1 MNPSDGTVFAATTA
15 ATNAFLEQRF
25 AKRIEEA
32 AAMHETYRTL
42 WSETAR
48 IVMNGGKRLR
58 PYLVMIGAGRYDPSA
73 IPIAAAQELLHV
85 AMLAH
90 DDVIDQDN
98 IRRGEPNINGSYVER
113 YTPYLDG
120 PLAQHYAHSAG
131 ILAGDLLLSEAYH
144 CIMSSDNPSDLKS
157 KLSETLYASIFSVL
171 GGELMDVEAAFMR
184 DLSFDPIMVSRYKTA
199 SYSCIGPLV
208 SGAQWS
214 NTPQEVIDQ
223 LTEFG
228 MYAGI
233 AFQLQDDLLGVF
245 GDEAKTGKSS
255 LTDLREAKT
264 TYLIQLYTATLDE
277 VGLQKFRSVFGNIE
291 ATDDELHALKAAI
304 AATSAVKGTESRIH
318 EYFEKSTTIALSM
331 PDDFRKNE
339 LLSLL
344 KRLDQRSA

>member
-1 MNPSDGTVFAATTA
+1 MNPSDGTVFAETAA

-25 AKRIEEA
+25 AKRIKEA
-32 AAMHETYRTL
+32 AIIHETYKVL
-42 WSETAR
+42 WTETAR

-58 PYLVMIGAGRYDPSA
+58 PYLVMIGAGRYDTSI

-98 IRRGEPNINGSYVER
+98 VRRGEPNINGSYVER
-113 YTPYLDG
+113 YASHLDA

-131 ILAGDLLLSEAYH
+131 VLAGDLLLSEAYH
-144 CIMSSDNPSDLKS
+144 CIMSCDAPSDLKS
-157 KLSETLYASIFSVL
+157 KLSETLYTSIFSVV
-171 GGELMDVEAAFMR
+171 GGELMDVEAAFMHE
-184 DLSFDPIMVSRYKTA
+184 LSFDPIMVSRYKTA

-214 NTPQEVIDQ
+214 KTPQPLIDQ
-223 LTEFG
+223 LAEFG

-255 LTDLREAKT
+255 LTDLREAKA
-264 TYLIQLYTATLDE
+264 TYLIQLYTETLDE
-277 VGLQKFRSVFGNIE
+277 AGLAAFRNVFGNIK
-291 ATDDELHALKAAI
+291 ASDDELRALKAAI
-304 AATSAVKGTESRIH
+304 AATSAVKDTEARIH
-318 EYFEKSTTIALSM
+318 EYFEKSTTIARSM

-344 KRLDQRSA
+344 HKLDQRSA